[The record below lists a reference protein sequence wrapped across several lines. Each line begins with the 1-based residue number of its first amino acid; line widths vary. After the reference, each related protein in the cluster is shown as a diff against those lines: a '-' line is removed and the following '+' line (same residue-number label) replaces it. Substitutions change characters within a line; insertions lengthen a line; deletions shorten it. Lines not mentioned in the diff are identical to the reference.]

1 MIRFRSCSS
10 MAGLLALDVHATLAQ
25 GAVVTVHDV
34 VRQHVHGVVR
44 SCVLE
49 AMRLDTRS
57 REIRCTEE
65 MRSGVHEVPR

>member
-34 VRQHVHGVVR
+34 VSLGV
-44 SCVLE
+44 S
-49 AMRLDTRS
+49 
-57 REIRCTEE
+57 
-65 MRSGVHEVPR
+65 SGYGDAAALMI